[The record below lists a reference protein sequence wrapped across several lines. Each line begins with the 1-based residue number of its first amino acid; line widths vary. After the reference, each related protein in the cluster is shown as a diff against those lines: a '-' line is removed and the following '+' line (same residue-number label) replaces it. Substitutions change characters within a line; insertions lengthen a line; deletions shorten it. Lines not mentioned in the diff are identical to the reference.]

1 MPQLKPQLR
10 RLALLPALLAIALSA
25 ASQQPATP
33 AAQPPAGSN
42 WQHVQALPLGASINV
57 KARTSHASCTLK
69 SINADTLT
77 CSHGK
82 DLVFE
87 RSEIQII
94 KIPRRGRSALIGAG
108 VGGGALAIAGFAATT
123 DHSNGLF
130 GNNFL
135 RGPATLLSGLA
146 GGLVWGVVGGVTDF
160 SRSTVYKAP

>member
-1 MPQLKPQLR
+1 MRTLFLSLT
-10 RLALLPALLAIALSA
+10 LATAISA
-25 ASQQPATP
+25 AAQQPAAP

-69 SINADTLT
+69 SIDAETLT
-77 CSHGK
+77 CTHGK
-82 DLVFE
+82 DIVFE
-87 RSEIQII
+87 RSEIQVI
-94 KIPRRGRSALIGAG
+94 KIPRRGRSTLIGAG

-123 DHSNGLF
+123 DHSNGFF

-135 RGPATLLSGLA
+135 RGPATVLSGLA
-146 GGLVWGVVGGVTDF
+146 GGLVGGVIGGVTDF